1 MSGGYWYPLA
11 GALLCAVGAHGCP
24 KAGEAFKGTAPFP
37 PAWSKVR
44 CAWGISSAPKED
56 QFQIKA
62 AVPFC
67 QLKDSVSRRGKGF
80 CVPLGLNLAT
90 GVWGNAALQEA
101 KSRLSARGALHLC
114 GKWHR
119 AHSVLFQSP
128 SCQECRGLQVTA
140 QEERLGCEWMH
151 EHGF

>member
-1 MSGGYWYPLA
+1 MVDTDTHWLELCSV
-11 GALLCAVGAHGCP
+11 LLEHMDVLKQEKLP
-24 KAGEAFKGTAPFP
+24 KALHHSPL
-37 PAWSKVR
+37 AWSKVR

-90 GVWGNAALQEA
+90 GVWENAALQEA
-101 KSRLSARGALHLC
+101 KSRLSARGATHLC